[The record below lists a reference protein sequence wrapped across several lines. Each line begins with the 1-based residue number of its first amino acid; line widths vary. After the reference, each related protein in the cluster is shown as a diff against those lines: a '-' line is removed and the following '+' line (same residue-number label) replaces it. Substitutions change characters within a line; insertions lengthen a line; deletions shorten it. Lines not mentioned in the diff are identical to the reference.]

1 MDKISAVIITV
12 NEEGRIGRCLD
23 SLVGSV
29 DEIVVIDGH
38 STDRTGDICRERG
51 ARVVQAEWRGYGETK
66 NLGNELASHEF
77 ILSIDSDEAL
87 SPELGRSISGIKG
100 EPGSLYE
107 FNRLTNY
114 CGHWVRHCG
123 WYPDRKLRLFDRRV
137 ARWEGD
143 VHEKLVHEPALPVRY
158 LRGDLLHYSFDSL
171 SDHLRR
177 VDRYSELAAAEFL
190 QRGKTGAFSRL
201 LFGPPLKFLKSY
213 LLQRGFLDGFAGFCV
228 CSISA
233 FDLFLRYVKVIEL
246 QRHGSRGASE

>member
-1 MDKISAVIITV
+1 MKEISAVIITA

-23 SLVGSV
+23 SLVGVV
-29 DEIVVIDGH
+29 DEVVVVDGH
-38 STDRTGDICRERG
+38 STDRTAQICRDRG
-51 ARVVQAEWRGYGETK
+51 ARVVQADWLGYSATK
-66 NLGNELASHEF
+66 NLGNGLANHEF

-87 SPELGRSISGIKG
+87 SADLGRSIRGIKD

-107 FNRLTNY
+107 FNRLTSY
-114 CGHWVRHCG
+114 CGRWIRHCG

-143 VHEKLVHEPALPVRY
+143 VHEKLVHEPALPVRH
-158 LRGDLLHYSFDSL
+158 LQGDLLHYSFDSL

-177 VDRYSELAAAEFL
+177 VNTYSELAAADFL
-190 QRGKTGAFSRL
+190 RRGKTGAVSRL
-201 LFGPPLKFLKSY
+201 FFSPPLKFFRSY
-213 LLQRGFLDGFAGFCV
+213 LLKRGFLDGFAGFCV

-246 QRHGSRGASE
+246 QRQASRGASA